1 MRNYMIIGALLAIS
15 SSILSAEPSAT
26 VADTASPPAETPAM
40 ATDTPPAP
48 DKSNPTT
55 PETTSA
61 TTEESTTKTTSAA
74 TPETEK
80 STAKTTTTTTTETT
94 SATTEESTAKTTP
107 AVTPDAAKPA
117 TTTAEK
123 STAKPESAQPESTP
137 TTSESKPATTTTATP
152 SSKLVPEAVTQA
164 LKRIIKVDFDKVS
177 ITESALKGLYE
188 VLIGSEI
195 VYVSDD
201 GHYLVVGDIRDMKTG
216 QNLTDDKR
224 AQLRVKEIEA
234 LDEKEMI
241 VFAPEKETKYTV
253 NVFTDVDCPYC
264 AKFHNEVPELNKGG
278 VKVRYLAFPRAG
290 AGSKTYNTMVS
301 VWCAED
307 RQQAIT
313 DAKAKREVK
322 SATCNNPVDKQ
333 YELGKRLGVS
343 GTPAMLLANGELV
356 PGYVPAKQ
364 LIAFLERKSKLKSQP
379 IADK

>member
-48 DKSNPTT
+48 DKSH
-55 PETTSA
+55 
-61 TTEESTTKTTSAA
+61 
-74 TPETEK
+74 
-80 STAKTTTTTTTETT
+80 TTTTETTTETT
-94 SATTEESTAKTTP
+94 SATTTEESTAAAATTD
-107 AVTPDAAKPA
+107 DAAK
-117 TTTAEK
+117 TAITDEK
-123 STAKPESAQPESTP
+123 STATTESAQPESTP
-137 TTSESKPATTTTATP
+137 TTSESIPATTTTATT

-177 ITESALKGLYE
+177 ITQSAVKGLYE

-201 GHYLVVGDIRDMKTG
+201 GQHLIVGDIRDMKTG

-224 AQLRVKEIEA
+224 AQLRVKEIDT

-379 IADK
+379 LADK

>member
-15 SSILSAEPSAT
+15 SSILNAEPSAT
-26 VADTASPPAETPAM
+26 VANTASPPAETPAM

-61 TTEESTTKTTSAA
+61 TTEESTAKTTPAA
-74 TPETEK
+74 TPDAAKTATTTDDK
-80 STAKTTTTTTTETT
+80 ST
-94 SATTEESTAKTTP
+94 ESTAKTTP
-107 AVTPDAAKPA
+107 AATPDVAKPA
-117 TTTAEK
+117 ITTDNK
-123 STAKPESAQPESTP
+123 STAKPQSTP

-177 ITESALKGLYE
+177 ITESAVKGLYE

-195 VYVSDD
+195 VYVTDD

-224 AQLRVKEIEA
+224 AQLRVKELEA

-264 AKFHNEVPELNKGG
+264 AKFHTEVPELNKGG

-290 AGSKTYNTMVS
+290 VDSKTYKTMVS

-322 SATCNNPVDKQ
+322 SATCNNPVDKE

-343 GTPAMLLANGELV
+343 GTPAMLLPNGELV

-364 LIAFLERKSKLKSQP
+364 LIAFLERKSKLQSQP
-379 IADK
+379 AMDK

>member
-15 SSILSAEPSAT
+15 SSILSAEPLAT
-26 VADTASPPAETPAM
+26 ADTTSPPAETPAM

-48 DKSNPTT
+48 DKSHT
-55 PETTSA
+55 
-61 TTEESTTKTTSAA
+61 
-74 TPETEK
+74 
-80 STAKTTTTTTTETT
+80 TTTTTTTETT
-94 SATTEESTAKTTP
+94 SATTEESTTAATTD
-107 AVTPDAAKPA
+107 DAAKTA
-117 TTTAEK
+117 TTTDEK
-123 STAKPESAQPESTP
+123 STAKTESVQPEPTS
-137 TTSESKPATTTTATP
+137 TTSESTPATTTTATT

-177 ITESALKGLYE
+177 ITESAVKGLYE

-195 VYVSDD
+195 VYVTDN

-224 AQLRVKEIEA
+224 AQLRVKEIDA

-241 VFAPEKETKYTV
+241 VFSPEKETKYTV

-322 SATCNNPVDKQ
+322 SATCNNPVDKE
-333 YELGKRLGVS
+333 YELGKRIGVS
-343 GTPAMLLANGELV
+343 GTPAMLLPNGELV

-364 LIAFLERKSKLKSQP
+364 LIAFLERKSKPKSQP

>member
-1 MRNYMIIGALLAIS
+1 MVAAIYSLLVYLQGIIMRNYMIIGALLAIS

-26 VADTASPPAETPAM
+26 VANTALPPAETPAM
-40 ATDTPPAP
+40 ATDTSPAP

-61 TTEESTTKTTSAA
+61 TTEEST
-74 TPETEK
+74 
-80 STAKTTTTTTTETT
+80 AKTTPAAKPATTTDDKST
-94 SATTEESTAKTTP
+94 ESTAKTTP

-117 TTTAEK
+117 TTTDDK
-123 STAKPESAQPESTP
+123 STAKPESTQTI
-137 TTSESKPATTTTATP
+137 SESKPATTTTATP

-224 AQLRVKEIEA
+224 AQLRVKELDA

-264 AKFHNEVPELNKGG
+264 AKFHTEVPELNKGG

-290 AGSKTYNTMVS
+290 IGSKTYKTMVS

-313 DAKAKREVK
+313 DAKAKKEVK
-322 SATCNNPVDKQ
+322 SATCNNPVDKE

-343 GTPAMLLANGELV
+343 GTPAMLLPNGELV

-364 LIAFLERKSKLKSQP
+364 LIAFLERKSKPQSQP
-379 IADK
+379 AMDK

>member
-26 VADTASPPAETPAM
+26 IADTASPSAETPAM
-40 ATDTPPAP
+40 ATDTPPVP
-48 DKSNPTT
+48 GKSNT
-55 PETTSA
+55 
-61 TTEESTTKTTSAA
+61 
-74 TPETEK
+74 
-80 STAKTTTTTTTETT
+80 TTTTTTTETT

-107 AVTPDAAKPA
+107 AATPDAAKTA
-117 TTTAEK
+117 TITDEK
-123 STAKPESAQPESTP
+123 STAKTESAQPESTQ
-137 TTSESKPATTTTATP
+137 TTSESKPATTTTATT

-216 QNLTDDKR
+216 KNLTDDKR
-224 AQLRVKEIEA
+224 AQLRVKELEA

-264 AKFHNEVPELNKGG
+264 AKFHTEVPELNKGG

-290 AGSKTYNTMVS
+290 IGSKTYKTMVS

-322 SATCNNPVDKQ
+322 SATCNNPVDKE

-343 GTPAMLLANGELV
+343 GTPAMLLPNGELV

-364 LIAFLERKSKLKSQP
+364 LIAFLERKSKLQSQP
-379 IADK
+379 AMDK